1 MTLDELEILRTD
13 VPLAGYPEGTVLPV
27 RGLSF
32 ADFERLF
39 AAFESEME
47 TLFDRVS
54 ADGRMEAS
62 TIVQSLVTEFPLLS
76 SHIIAVA
83 NDAPKSAE
91 KASMLA
97 IVNQTELLIEI
108 TKLTVHSAAT
118 VKKIVETITNGME
131 MATQRQKISSMPAS
145 LDGDRT
151 KKAA

>member
-1 MTLDELEILRTD
+1 MTLDDLEIPRTD
-13 VPLAGYPEGTVLPV
+13 VALTGYPEGSILQV

-32 ADFERLF
+32 SDFERLF
-39 AAFESEME
+39 AAFEDEME
-47 TLFDRVS
+47 TLFDRIAS
-54 ADGRMEAS
+54 DGIKQAS
-62 TIVQSLVTEFPLLS
+62 TVVQSLVTEFPLLA

-83 NDAPKSAE
+83 NDKPERAE

-118 VKKIVETITNGME
+118 VKKIVETITSGLE
-131 MATQRQKISSMPAS
+131 TATAGQKTSSKPAS
-145 LDGDRT
+145 LGADRT